1 MLLFFLAVQSLSHV
15 QFLANPWTAASQA
28 SPSPGVC
35 SNSRPLNQWC
45 HPTISSSVSH
55 FAPCTQSF
63 PASGSFPVSQLFLL
77 GGPSTGASA
86 SASVLPMNI
95 QSWFPS
101 GLTGLISLL
110 SKRFS
115 RVFSSTTIRKHPF
128 FSSISLEYMP
138 RGRRVGPYLRCLFN
152 FLNFSK
158 TGYTNSISI
167 SSV

>member
-1 MLLFFLAVQSLSHV
+1 MFNSWRTRGPQQARLHHLLELAQTHVHWINDAIQPSHPV
-15 QFLANPWTAASQA
+15 
-28 SPSPGVC
+28 
-35 SNSRPLNQWC
+35 SR
-45 HPTISSSVSH
+45 
-55 FAPCTQSF
+55 FAPCPQSF

-86 SASVLPMNI
+86 SLSVLPMNI

-101 GLTGLISLL
+101 RLTCLISLL

-115 RVFSSTTIRKHPF
+115 RVFSSTTIRKHQF